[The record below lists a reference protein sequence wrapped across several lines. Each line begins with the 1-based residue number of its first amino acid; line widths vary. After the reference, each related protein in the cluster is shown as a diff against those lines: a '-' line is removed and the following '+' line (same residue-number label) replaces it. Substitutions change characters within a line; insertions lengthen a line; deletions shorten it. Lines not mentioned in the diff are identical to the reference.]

1 MRELSS
7 LGSLRLVSNSES
19 GVRHA
24 SQQSGGV
31 VVSWRSRG
39 ADPIPAPMDPL
50 DVDSDVGMY
59 CQFSVEFLAQ
69 LG

>member
-7 LGSLRLVSNSES
+7 LGSSRLLSKSES

-24 SQQSGGV
+24 SQQSGGGA
-31 VVSWRSRG
+31 VSWAAR
-39 ADPIPAPMDPL
+39 MDPL
-50 DVDSDVGMY
+50 DVVSDVGMY
-59 CQFSVEFLAQ
+59 YQFGVEFLAQ

>member
-7 LGSLRLVSNSES
+7 LSSSRLVSKCES

-24 SQQSGGV
+24 SQQSGGIA
-31 VVSWRSRG
+31 VSWQSRG
-39 ADPIPAPMDPL
+39 AARMDPL
-50 DVDSDVGMY
+50 DMVSDVGMY
-59 CQFSVEFLAQ
+59 CRFGVEFLTR